1 MKPLKFLLSLVILF
15 CVACEPDVV
24 EGQKPGDGDVNDTLP
39 VAQYGLEYLYDM
51 ATLAHITINV
61 AEEDW
66 NDFLSYYDQNP
77 HNEEYIPASFKYEKN
92 GEIFGLD
99 SIGIRLRGNTSR
111 RRPEG
116 SVGEQHSPDGDWH
129 HAHFG
134 VKFDEYVDDQT
145 FCTADRIYLKWHK
158 DDANYCREVYCY
170 DLFRRFGVWSAPRAC
185 YTRLS
190 IFVEGDEKPVY
201 MGVYALIEGMKDSY
215 LRSRVEAGKYTTED
229 GFLWKASWGA
239 NLSPNTM
246 TDNNMGVEVA
256 ALNPSE
262 SETYIYDLKTKKK
275 KLTEAREQLKS
286 FVNDMN
292 VLKSGSA
299 ELKAYLES
307 RVDVDL
313 FLRAYA
319 VNVAVGMWDD
329 YWCNM
334 NNYYFY
340 FDGDK
345 FIFIPFDYDNTLG
358 TSSVI
363 ENSGTHDPLHW
374 GSLEGD
380 RVLMRKVMSIPEYKA
395 QYVAYLKELVSNPE
409 YFEYEGSLARI
420 RAWHDMIGEYVSNDT
435 EEDMAIEDRP
445 ASWGNCYF
453 YRLFSGNDQGGRNGE
468 ANFFKTK
475 IRVINELNVNN

>member
-1 MKPLKFLLSLVILF
+1 MKLLKLLSLFVILISSL
-15 CVACEPDVV
+15 VACDNKPDIIPS
-24 EGQKPGDGDVNDTLP
+24 KDDVNDTLP
-39 VAQYGLEYLYDM
+39 IAQYGLEYLYDM
-51 ATLAHITINV
+51 STLAHITLTV
-61 AEEDW
+61 TEADW
-66 NDFLSYYDQNP
+66 NDFLGYYDQNP

-116 SVGEQHSPDGDWH
+116 NVGEQHSPDGDWH

-134 VKFDEYVDDQT
+134 VKFDEFVDDQT

-190 IFVEGDEKPVY
+190 VFVEGDKKPVY

-239 NLSPNTM
+239 NLSPSTM
-246 TDNNMGVEVA
+246 TDDNMGVEVS
-256 ALNPSE
+256 ALNPEESE
-262 SETYIYDLKTKKK
+262 SYIYDLKTKKK

-292 VLKSGSA
+292 VLKSGSS
-299 ELKAYLES
+299 ELKNYLEE

-329 YWCNM
+329 YWRNM

-340 FDGDK
+340 FDNDK

-358 TSSVI
+358 TSLEM
-363 ENSGTHDPLHW
+363 ENSGTQDPLAW
-374 GSLEGD
+374 GSLDGD

-395 QYVAYLKELVSNPE
+395 RYVAYLKELASNSE

-420 RAWHDMIGEYVSNDT
+420 RGWHNMIGEYVSNDT
-435 EEDMAIEDRP
+435 GEDMAIEDRP
-445 ASWGNCYF
+445 ASWGNCHF
-453 YRLFSGNDQGGRNGE
+453 YRLFSGNDQGGKNGE

-475 IRVINELNVNN
+475 IRIINELK

>member
-1 MKPLKFLLSLVILF
+1 
-15 CVACEPDVV
+15 
-24 EGQKPGDGDVNDTLP
+24 
-39 VAQYGLEYLYDM
+39 
-51 ATLAHITINV
+51 
-61 AEEDW
+61 
-66 NDFLSYYDQNP
+66 
-77 HNEEYIPASFKYEKN
+77 
-92 GEIFGLD
+92 
-99 SIGIRLRGNTSR
+99 
-111 RRPEG
+111 
-116 SVGEQHSPDGDWH
+116 
-129 HAHFG
+129 
-134 VKFDEYVDDQT
+134 
-145 FCTADRIYLKWHK
+145 
-158 DDANYCREVYCY
+158 
-170 DLFRRFGVWSAPRAC
+170 
-185 YTRLS
+185 
-190 IFVEGDEKPVY
+190 
-201 MGVYALIEGMKDSY
+201 MKDSY

-229 GFLWKASWGA
+229 GFLWKASYGA

-256 ALNPSE
+256 ALNPAQSE
-262 SETYIYDLKTKKK
+262 AYMYDLKTKKK

-292 VLKSGSA
+292 VLKSGSV

-340 FDGDK
+340 FDNDK
-345 FIFIPFDYDNTLG
+345 FIFIPYDYDNTLG
-358 TSSVI
+358 TSNI
-363 ENSGTHDPLHW
+363 MENSGTHDPFNW
-374 GSLEGD
+374 GSLGGD

-395 QYVAYLKELVSNPE
+395 QYVAYLKELASNSE

-420 RAWHDMIGEYVSNDT
+420 RAWHNMIGEYVSNDT
-435 EEDMAIEDRP
+435 GEDMAIEDRP
-445 ASWGNCYF
+445 ASWGNCHF

-475 IRVINELNVNN
+475 IRIINQLN